1 MIEGKIY
8 KLVSKNT
15 DMIYI
20 GSTKTKYLKN
30 RLNHHK
36 HEYYTKGMEK
46 DSHKLLIWDD
56 AEIILLEKYNCNSLK
71 ELRMREQEWLDKY
84 PDYIVNSRRAYSGGD
99 KRLTDRRFN
108 KTPKRIAYMKEW
120 NKKWDRVRSDW
131 ISSMGGWNYGL
142 TLIKV

>member
-84 PDYIVNSRRAYSGGD
+84 PDYIVNDKRAY
-99 KRLTDRRFN
+99 N
-108 KTPKRIAYMKEW
+108 TPEMNRA
-120 NKKWDRVRSDW
+120 NKKITNRNYDKQKIEW
-131 ISSMGGWNYGL
+131 ISSMGGWVYGL